1 MPLSWSLCPHPGA
14 QDFVIAADKGY
25 EALEAYG
32 VPPDLVVGDFDS
44 LGRRPSHPNVIQLPS
59 AKDDTDMVYA
69 LREGLDRGFRR
80 FVLLGG
86 VGGRLE
92 HTLANLQALSWLTTQ
107 GARGVL
113 AGRPQGR
120 PAGHVAGA
128 GGFLPPAAPAVEPGA
143 NPTRRRMTMDHTVKA
158 LVLAAGK
165 GTRLQTEGIDL
176 PKVMRLADGK
186 PLLHYVLSAL
196 DFLPPE
202 DVILVV
208 GWKKEAVLEAYP
220 QYPHAVQAE
229 QHGTGH
235 AVQCAAHLL
244 EGFQGHVIICCGDAP
259 LMKKETFQ
267 ALADTHLREGNACTL
282 LSAVLPEGGNYG
294 RILREAD
301 GSFRAIVEDKDC
313 TPEQKQIREV
323 NTGTYVFHVPELLSS
338 LGRLKN
344 DNAQGELYLTDVPA
358 FIKEAG
364 GRVGLC
370 DTCSPDEMLG
380 VNTVEQLQEVEAI
393 LRKGG
398 VSRG

>member
-1 MPLSWSLCPHPGA
+1 
-14 QDFVIAADKGY
+14 
-25 EALEAYG
+25 
-32 VPPDLVVGDFDS
+32 
-44 LGRRPSHPNVIQLPS
+44 
-59 AKDDTDMVYA
+59 
-69 LREGLDRGFRR
+69 
-80 FVLLGG
+80 
-86 VGGRLE
+86 
-92 HTLANLQALSWLTTQ
+92 
-107 GARGVL
+107 
-113 AGRPQGR
+113 
-120 PAGHVAGA
+120 
-128 GGFLPPAAPAVEPGA
+128 
-143 NPTRRRMTMDHTVKA
+143 MDHTVKA

-259 LMKKETFQ
+259 LHP
-267 ALADTHLREGNACTL
+267 ALRRPARGEQLRPHPPGCGRL
-282 LSAVLPEGGNYG
+282 LPGHCGGQG
-294 RILREAD
+294 LHPGAEAD
-301 GSFRAIVEDKDC
+301 PGGEHGHLC
-313 TPEQKQIREV
+313 
-323 NTGTYVFHVPELLSS
+323 VPC
-338 LGRLKN
+338 
-344 DNAQGELYLTDVPA
+344 ELYLTDVPA